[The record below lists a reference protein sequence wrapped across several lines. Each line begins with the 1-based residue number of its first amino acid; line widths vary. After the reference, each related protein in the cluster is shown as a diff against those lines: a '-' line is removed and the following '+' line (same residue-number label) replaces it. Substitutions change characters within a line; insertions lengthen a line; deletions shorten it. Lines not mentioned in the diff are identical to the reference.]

1 MTYRLKVVTQLG
13 HDGPWSGSDC
23 WVASTRG
30 LIAFASNGKVRL
42 DPETVR
48 KRAGKWVA
56 NPSAKD
62 IDRLGPANL
71 PDLKAVFKHPDTI
84 ADFKAAG
91 LKPPRVRYLGY
102 AKGAQ
107 VRTYLVKGYQAA
119 VAISYKVINDLKPG
133 ISGDPAFNGFHS
145 VRLAGAYD
153 DAGHPRTALGSPF
166 WTDQLD
172 PLDDG
177 RRKGIAKGVQR
188 INGRFL
194 ALETAPIAGKG
205 RIQALVVK
213 RAERLHDH
221 QDPPPADPCSE
232 QVAAL
237 TNQLDAANAEIG
249 RREGID
255 RQLLVVLREASAP
268 VNAAITIL
276 SDPSNAGEI
285 DQ

>member
-1 MTYRLKVVTQLG
+1 
-13 HDGPWSGSDC
+13 
-23 WVASTRG
+23 
-30 LIAFASNGKVRL
+30 
-42 DPETVR
+42 
-48 KRAGKWVA
+48 
-56 NPSAKD
+56 
-62 IDRLGPANL
+62 
-71 PDLKAVFKHPDTI
+71 VFKHPDTI

-119 VAISYKVINDLKPG
+119 IAISYKVINDLKPG

-213 RAERLHDH
+213 RAERLHDSGPV
-221 QDPPPADPCSE
+221 DPPPTDDPCADCDSQLAAE
-232 QVAAL
+232 QAESDRLRGQIRQTLAMLQSAGVSIGAAMTVL
-237 TNQLDAANAEIG
+237 ANA
-249 RREGID
+249 
-255 RQLLVVLREASAP
+255 ASTDE
-268 VNAAITIL
+268 VD
-276 SDPSNAGEI
+276 S
-285 DQ
+285 